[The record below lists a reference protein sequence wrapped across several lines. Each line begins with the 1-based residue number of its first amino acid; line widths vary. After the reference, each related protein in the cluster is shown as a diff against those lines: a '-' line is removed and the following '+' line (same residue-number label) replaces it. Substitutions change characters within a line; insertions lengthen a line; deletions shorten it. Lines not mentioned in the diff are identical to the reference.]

1 MEKMNLTFPKKAY
14 FAAANS
20 GYGFYSF
27 YDEIFG
33 GKDIVERFILKGGP
47 GTGKSRFMKDIAYRA
62 ERLGYDTEIFYCSSD
77 PTSLDGIIVDVTGKG
92 RVCVLDGTAPHV
104 CEATLPGARDNIIN
118 LGEFWHSPT
127 LKGEKEQIRKIG
139 REKYAAYLRAEETL
153 RSLLLLYGESEKD
166 SHALI
171 REEKLKH
178 TAHRF
183 FSGVDADENYYE
195 KIGLRS
201 SFGMFGECSLDTYS
215 ALCDDLVIID
225 DSLGVAD
232 AFLSAL
238 LSLAREYKV
247 STVRSYQ
254 YLNPHKLDALYLPSL
269 SLSFIASSGALCPTD
284 EKCRK
289 KINMQRFFESDAY
302 KLIRSDIRSSAP
314 AVKELKAKAENEM
327 EKMRKAHFALEDI
340 YIAAMDF
347 DRKEAFCNA
356 WIEENL

>member
-1 MEKMNLTFPKKAY
+1 MEKMNLTFPKRAY

-27 YDEIFG
+27 YEEIFG

-62 ERLGYDTEIFYCSSD
+62 ESLGYESEIFYCSSD
-77 PTSLDGIIVDVTGKG
+77 PTSLDGIIVDVAGKG
-92 RVCVLDGTAPHV
+92 KICVIDGTAPHV
-104 CEATLPGARDNIIN
+104 CEATLPGARDHIIN
-118 LGEFWHSPT
+118 LGDFWRSSI
-127 LKGEKEQIRKIG
+127 LKNEKERIRSIG
-139 REKYAAYLRAEETL
+139 REKYSAYLRAEEAL
-153 RSLLLLYGESEKD
+153 RSILLLFGESEKD
-166 SHALI
+166 SHDLI
-171 REEKLKH
+171 REEKLRH
-178 TAHRF
+178 TAERF
-183 FSGVDADENYYE
+183 IAGVDADDEYYE

-201 SFGMFGECSLDTYS
+201 SFGMFGACVLDTYS
-215 ALCDDLVIID
+215 SLCDDLVVID

-254 YLNPHKLDALYLPSL
+254 YLDPHKLDALYIPSL
-269 SLSFIASSGALCPTD
+269 SLSFVASASSVCATE

-289 KINMQRFFESDAY
+289 KINMQRFLDTDAV
-302 KLIRSDIRSSAP
+302 KRIRSDIRSSSA
-314 AVKELKAKAENEM
+314 AVKELKSKAESEM

-340 YIAAMDF
+340 YISAMDF
-347 DRKEAFCNA
+347 DKKEAFCNL